1 MTRTGPGKPAGPE
14 IVAGRLDNARAFLA
28 AARDAAALA
37 DAGANGN
44 PIVAQVVTA
53 AIAYAD
59 ALTARFSG
67 RVNQRDHTALTR
79 TLRAALGNRL
89 PKAQERRLARI
100 LERKDEAQYGSR
112 RGSLTEARSLLAEL
126 EAFAAWAEMT
136 IAGG

>member
-1 MTRTGPGKPAGPE
+1 MTRTGPGRPAGPE
-14 IVAGRLDNARAFLA
+14 VAQGRLDNARAFLA

-37 DAGANGN
+37 EPGANAN
-44 PIVAQVVTA
+44 PVTVQIMTA

-59 ALTARFSG
+59 ALTARFGG
-67 RVNQRDHTALTR
+67 RVNQRDHAALPR
-79 TLRAALGNRL
+79 ALRGALGNRL

-112 RGSLTEARSLLAEL
+112 PGSLTEAKSLLVEL
-126 EAFAAWAEMT
+126 EVFAAWTEAT